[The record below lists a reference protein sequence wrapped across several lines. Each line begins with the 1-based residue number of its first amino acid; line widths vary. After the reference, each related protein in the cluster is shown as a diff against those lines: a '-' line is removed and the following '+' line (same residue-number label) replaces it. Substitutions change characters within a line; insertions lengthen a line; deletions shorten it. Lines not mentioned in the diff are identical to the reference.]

1 MDFIDLG
8 HACLIAAPF
17 ACVYAAVAAI
27 AGARRPE
34 SDRRLVDSSRRA
46 MYALCLLLTTSVV
59 VIEAAFLRSDFSLA
73 LVADHSSTTTPLGYR
88 ADRDVVEPG
97 RLAAALGVGAVDRL
111 ERGALSDPQP
121 PPRASSRGR
130 PRCSPASPCSSSG

>member
-46 MYALCLLLTTSVV
+46 MYALCLLLTTTLVV
-59 VIEAAFLRSDFSLA
+59 
-73 LVADHSSTTTPLGYR
+73 
-88 ADRDVVEPG
+88 
-97 RLAAALGVGAVDRL
+97 
-111 ERGALSDPQP
+111 
-121 PPRASSRGR
+121 SSRH
-130 PRCSPASPCSSSG
+130 SA